1 MEIKA
6 LIENLQA
13 LSDTLKANPIRESE
27 SFKDFTNCV
36 ERFEG
41 LLSDL
46 VVVSR
51 DNTENSPTAVK
62 KKLSE
67 LSELLIEIN
76 EFCDHQ
82 INVLQFVSQIAPHK

>member
-1 MEIKA
+1 MDIKA

-13 LSDTLKANPIRESE
+13 LSDTLKANSIRESE

-46 VVVSR
+46 VVVSQ
-51 DNTENSPTAVK
+51 DNIENSPTAVK
-62 KKLSE
+62 KNLSE

-76 EFCDHQ
+76 EYCDHQ

>member
-1 MEIKA
+1 MDIKA
-6 LIENLQA
+6 LTENLQA
-13 LSDTLKANPIRESE
+13 LSDTIKSNSIRESE

-51 DNTENSPTAVK
+51 DTTENAPTSVK

-67 LSELLIEIN
+67 LSELLIEIDKY
-76 EFCDHQ
+76 CDHQ

>member
-1 MEIKA
+1 MDIKA
-6 LIENLQA
+6 LTENLQA
-13 LSDTLKANPIRESE
+13 LSDTLKSNPIRESE

-51 DNTENSPTAVK
+51 DNTENAPTAVK

-67 LSELLIEIN
+67 LSEVLIEIDKY
-76 EFCDHQ
+76 CDHQ

>member
-1 MEIKA
+1 MDIKA
-6 LIENLQA
+6 LTENLQA
-13 LSDTLKANPIRESE
+13 LSDTLKSNPIRESE

-51 DNTENSPTAVK
+51 DNTENAPTAVK

-67 LSELLIEIN
+67 LSELLIEIDGY
-76 EFCDHQ
+76 CDHK

>member
-1 MEIKA
+1 MDIKA

-13 LSDTLKANPIRESE
+13 LSDTLKANPIRESG
-27 SFKDFTNCV
+27 SFKDFTDCV

-46 VVVSR
+46 VVVSQ
-51 DNTENSPTAVK
+51 DNIENSPTAVK
-62 KKLSE
+62 KNLSE

-76 EFCDHQ
+76 EYCDHQ

>member
-1 MEIKA
+1 MDIKA

-13 LSDTLKANPIRESE
+13 LSDTLRANSIRESE

-51 DNTENSPTAVK
+51 DNAENAPTAVK
-62 KKLSE
+62 KNLSE
-67 LSELLIEIN
+67 LSELLIEID
-76 EFCDHQ
+76 EYCDHQ

>member
-13 LSDTLKANPIRESE
+13 LSDTLKANSIRESE

-51 DNTENSPTAVK
+51 DDIENAPTAVK
-62 KKLSE
+62 KKLAE
-67 LSELLIEIN
+67 LSEVLIEIDKY
-76 EFCDHQ
+76 CDHQ
-82 INVLQFVSQIAPHK
+82 SNVLKFVSQIAPHK

>member
-1 MEIKA
+1 MDIKA

-13 LSDTLKANPIRESE
+13 LSYALKANPIRESE

-51 DNTENSPTAVK
+51 DKTENAPTEVK

-67 LSELLIEIN
+67 LSELLIEIDKY
-76 EFCDHQ
+76 CDHQ

>member
-1 MEIKA
+1 MDIKA

-13 LSDTLKANPIRESE
+13 LSDTLKSNPIRESE

-51 DNTENSPTAVK
+51 DNTENAPTAVK
-62 KKLSE
+62 KNLSE
-67 LSELLIEIN
+67 LSELLIEID
-76 EFCDHQ
+76 EYCDHQ

>member
-1 MEIKA
+1 MDIKA

-13 LSDTLKANPIRESE
+13 LSDTLKSKPIRESE
-27 SFKDFTNCV
+27 SFNDFTNCV

-51 DNTENSPTAVK
+51 DDIENAPTAVK

-67 LSELLIEIN
+67 LSELLIEIA
-76 EFCDHQ
+76 EYCDHQ

>member
-1 MEIKA
+1 MDIKA

-13 LSDTLKANPIRESE
+13 LSDTLKSNPIRESE

-51 DNTENSPTAVK
+51 DDIENAPTAVK
-62 KKLSE
+62 KKLAE
-67 LSELLIEIN
+67 LSEVLIEIDKY
-76 EFCDHQ
+76 CDHQ